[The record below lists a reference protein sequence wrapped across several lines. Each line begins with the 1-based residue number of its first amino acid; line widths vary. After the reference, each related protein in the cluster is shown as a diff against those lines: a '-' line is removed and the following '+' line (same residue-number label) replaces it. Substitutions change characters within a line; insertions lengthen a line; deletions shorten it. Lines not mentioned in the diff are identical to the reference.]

1 MIYYI
6 CTIYQCIIRL
16 LWTNATSP
24 LELRCCFGFA
34 LGSGHGVLGR
44 AGILGSG
51 RTCRIEQFLFI
62 RALLDVCMSSSK
74 KTSKKDF
81 KKVPNGKKSVQ
92 TSTNSRV
99 APL

>member
-1 MIYYI
+1 MHHSPSVDKCHISSRASLLL
-6 CTIYQCIIRL
+6 RL
-16 LWTNATSP
+16 RSW
-24 LELRCCFGFA
+24 LRSWSTWQSRNSWLRTDVSC
-34 LGSGHGVLGR
+34 R
-44 AGILGSG
+44 AV
-51 RTCRIEQFLFI
+51 FVH
-62 RALLDVCMSSSK
+62 ALLDVCMPSSK